1 MWITDKCGTTK
12 VMLGEVRR
20 YLTAVEKAL
29 TDLDTTLPDANL
41 LITFRG
47 ELEVWKPA
55 TSRKPKE
62 KKSA

>member
-1 MWITDKCGTTK
+1 
-12 VMLGEVRR
+12 MLGEVRR